1 VVDPKTRELSVA
13 PTSDAKRLRDIE
25 ALEAAWQVYV
35 GRGTTPREFLMYAP
49 EQSVEDAVQAYVEEL
64 PAAMGCEYRDEELHD
79 IRRLL
84 LSYIREMGEA
94 GPIRV

>member
-1 VVDPKTRELSVA
+1 MLAAYASACLVGIHT
-13 PTSDAKRLRDIE
+13 TQ
-25 ALEAAWQVYV
+25 AAWKTFV
-35 GRGTTPREFLMYAP
+35 GSSTPREFLMYAP